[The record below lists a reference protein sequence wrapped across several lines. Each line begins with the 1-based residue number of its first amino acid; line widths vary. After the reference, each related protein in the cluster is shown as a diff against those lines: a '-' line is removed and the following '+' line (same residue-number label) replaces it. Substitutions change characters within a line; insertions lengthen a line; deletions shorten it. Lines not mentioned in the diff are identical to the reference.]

1 MYAVMR
7 YYAGPGAKELFDVLE
22 ARKDEVE
29 ALIRGVTG
37 IVSYSLVRLDNAGVS
52 VTVCQDKAG
61 CDQSVQLAAQWV
73 RENVTTPSNP
83 PNVSE
88 GEVILQI

>member
-1 MYAVMR
+1 MYGVMR

-22 ARKDEVE
+22 ARKEEVE
-29 ALIRGVTG
+29 TLIRGVNG
-37 IVSYSLVRLDNAGVS
+37 LVSYSLIWLDNAGVS

-73 RENVTTPSNP
+73 RENVTTSSNP
-83 PNVSE
+83 PMVSE
-88 GEVILQI
+88 GSVILQI